1 MGLLSIFKRDRSD
14 APAPSSEP
22 TDTVQQA
29 RTRARR
35 RLMGASLLVLMG
47 IVGFPLLFES
57 QPRPISVDIPI
68 EIPRPEGAPALKIP
82 PARSQIIVVEPPA
95 LASEAAKPAS
105 EKAASK
111 DDTADTASAK
121 PSVTPPA
128 KPATPASASGTS
140 SSAVKTP
147 APAAAAST
155 PQKATASK
163 STPPS
168 EPQPPARASAG
179 DAARAQAALEGRD
192 APASKTADGAGRF
205 VVQVGAFADAAAAKE
220 VRQKIEKL
228 GLKTYV
234 QTVDTSSGRRTRVR
248 VGPLESKDQANKAA
262 ERLKAAGLAA
272 VVLNL

>member
-14 APAPSSEP
+14 ATATPSEP

-47 IVGFPLLFES
+47 IVVFPLLFES

-95 LASEAAKPAS
+95 LASEAARSPS
-105 EKAASK
+105 EKSAPN
-111 DDTADTASAK
+111 DDTADTAPAE
-121 PSVTPPA
+121 PSVTPPV
-128 KPATPASASGTS
+128 KPASPNSSVKAPAGVASAPQ
-140 SSAVKTP
+140 K
-147 APAAAAST
+147 AAAA
-155 PQKATASK
+155 KATPS
-163 STPPS
+163 S
-168 EPQPPARASAG
+168 EPQQPVRASGG

-192 APASKTADGAGRF
+192 APASKAVDGPGRF

-220 VRQKIEKL
+220 VRLKIEKL

-248 VGPLESKDQANKAA
+248 VGPLESKEQANKAA
-262 ERLKAAGLAA
+262 DRLKAAGLAA